1 MVGGHTHTGQTVS
14 SGSILNL
21 SRGYN
26 FQEKNFY
33 FAIFNVKCKFLEF
46 AFEGGGG
53 LIIISSFK
61 TSIQVLASV
70 SKISQRSSLNPVL
83 RSLCR
88 QSPRSIK
95 YFILLLSQFLFF
107 IF

>member
-1 MVGGHTHTGQTVS
+1 MVVGGHTHTGQTVS

-46 AFEGGGG
+46 AFKGGGG
-53 LIIISSFK
+53 LM
-61 TSIQVLASV
+61 A
-70 SKISQRSSLNPVL
+70 
-83 RSLCR
+83 
-88 QSPRSIK
+88 
-95 YFILLLSQFLFF
+95 
-107 IF
+107 